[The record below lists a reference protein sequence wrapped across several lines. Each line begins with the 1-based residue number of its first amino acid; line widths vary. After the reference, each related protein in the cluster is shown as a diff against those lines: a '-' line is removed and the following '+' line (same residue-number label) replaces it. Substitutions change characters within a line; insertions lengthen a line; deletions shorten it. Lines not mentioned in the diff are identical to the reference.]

1 MPVKAQPQDLPAM
14 EGPGVSR
21 LKIKELDRLGDKMN
35 DKLEARSALSGE
47 ITKIEGQMA
56 EIMQERGISKYHW
69 ADKVMEIKLG
79 KVHVKV
85 KTVRSEGV
93 DGDNDEALQ

>member
-1 MPVKAQPQDLPAM
+1 M
-14 EGPGVSR
+14 EGPGVAP

-35 DKLEARSALSGE
+35 DKLEERGKLSGE

-79 KVHVKV
+79 KVHVRV
-85 KTVRSEGV
+85 KTVRAEGV
-93 DGDNDEALQ
+93 ESDEDEE

>member
-1 MPVKAQPQDLPAM
+1 MAPKIQELPGV
-14 EGPGVSR
+14 EGPGVSP

-35 DKLEARSALSGE
+35 DKLEERGKLSGE

-56 EIMQERGISKYHW
+56 EIMQDRGISKYHW

-79 KVHVKV
+79 KIHVKV

-93 DGDNDEALQ
+93 EDNDQGE

>member
-1 MPVKAQPQDLPAM
+1 MAPKIQELPGV
-14 EGPGVSR
+14 EGPGVSP

-35 DKLEARSALSGE
+35 DLLEERGKISANV
-47 ITKIEGQMA
+47 TKVEGQMA
-56 EIMQERGISKYHW
+56 EIMQERGIAKYHW
-69 ADKVMEIKLG
+69 ADKVMEIKQG

-93 DGDNDEALQ
+93 ETDED